1 VTILSNT
8 NLYAHFEANF
18 PQDRSAC
25 AIEVPSLSKQEQS
38 ALYYTWS
45 DVDRATAKL
54 ANLLASLNLPAGAR
68 IAVQTEKSVEALM
81 LYLATLRAGY
91 VYLPLNTAYQ
101 SSEMEYF
108 IGNAEPSVVVCSPK
122 SFSWMAKLAFT
133 AGAVTNTVHV
143 FTLGDMREGSLLQRA
158 AACSDVFKTAH
169 LDASDMAA
177 ILYTSGTTGRSKGAM
192 LSHGNLLSNALTLKK
207 AWHWR
212 NDKPDVL
219 LHALPIFHV
228 HGLFVA
234 SHCALL
240 SGSKMLW
247 MDKFDAARAVQL
259 LPRATVFMGVP
270 TLYTRLLT
278 EKGFNTNTCKRIRLF
293 VSGSAPMLLDTFD
306 SIKKKTSHTILERY
320 GMSETVMLTS
330 NPYKGTRK
338 GGTVGQAL
346 EGVQVRVTNEEG
358 WPITNGDVGNIEVK
372 GANVFSGY
380 WRMPEKTA
388 EEFTLDGFFKT
399 GDVGK
404 IDAQGYVTIVG
415 RSKDLIITGGY
426 NVYPAEIEAYLND
439 VPGVAESAAIGV
451 PHADFGE
458 AVIAVVV
465 AKPGTTLKPDEIIA
479 TMKKSIANFKVPK
492 RVFIV
497 NELPRNAMGKV
508 QKNVLRELH
517 TGLFA

>member
-1 VTILSNT
+1 MINS

-18 PQDRSAC
+18 PADRNAC
-25 AIEVPSLSKQEQS
+25 AIEVPARDSQEG

-45 DVDRATAKL
+45 DIDRATAKL
-54 ANLLASLNLPAGAR
+54 ANLLASLSLPTGAR

-81 LYLATLRAGY
+81 LYLATLRAGL

-122 SFSWMAKLAFT
+122 NFSWTAKLAFT
-133 AGAVTNTVHV
+133 AGVAHV
-143 FTLGDMREGSLLQRA
+143 FTLGDKREGSLLQRA
-158 AACSDVFKTAH
+158 AVCSDVFKTVH
-169 LDASDMAA
+169 REASDMAA

-207 AWHWR
+207 AWGWR

-259 LPRATVFMGVP
+259 LPCATVFMGVP

-278 EKGFNTNTCKRIRLF
+278 EKNFNTHTCKRIRLF
-293 VSGSAPMLLDTFD
+293 VSGSAPMLIDTFN
-306 SIKKKTSHTILERY
+306 SIKKKTGHTILERY

-330 NPYKGTRK
+330 NPYKGLRK
-338 GGTVGQAL
+338 GGAVGQAL

-404 IDAQGYVTIVG
+404 IDVQGYVTIVG

-439 VPGVAESAAIGV
+439 LPGVLESAAIGV

-458 AVIAVVV
+458 AVVAIVV
-465 AKPGTTLKPDEIIA
+465 AKPGVTLNADEIIN
-479 TMKKSIANFKVPK
+479 KLKQNIANFKVPK

-508 QKNVLRELH
+508 QKNVLRDKH
-517 TGLFA
+517 KILFA